1 MVETYDLLIVRFVMI
16 ADYIIRKTL
25 LILSLNQIV
34 QQTLKDIEAVLI
46 NNLVFTMTVIE
57 LFYKL
62 L

>member
-1 MVETYDLLIVRFVMI
+1 MI